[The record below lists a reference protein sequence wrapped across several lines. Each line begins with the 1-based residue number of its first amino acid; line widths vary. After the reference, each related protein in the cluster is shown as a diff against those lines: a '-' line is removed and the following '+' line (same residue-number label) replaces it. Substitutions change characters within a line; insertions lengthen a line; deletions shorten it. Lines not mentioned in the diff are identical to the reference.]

1 MSQFLHPRFFYSD
14 SEKLRLICCFC
25 FLFCSV
31 AIVRVLIEICWWRV
45 RVFEFGWARERICF
59 MAIEKN
65 SFKVSRLDSECSPR
79 SRESMSS
86 DEEVIWRRNSAVESD
101 DDDEFDD
108 ADSGAGSDDFDLLEL
123 GETGAEFC
131 QIGNQTCSIPLELYD
146 LVGLEDVLSVDVWND
161 CLSEEE
167 RFELSKYLPDMDQ
180 ETFVRTLKEVF
191 TGCNLHFGSPI
202 KKLFDMLKGGLCE
215 PRVALYREGMSS
227 FQKRRH
233 YHLLR
238 KHQNNMVSNL
248 CQIRDAWLN
257 CRGYS
262 IEERLRVLN
271 IMRSQKSLMYEKED
285 LEVDSS
291 DEESGEGV
299 WSRKNKDRKTSQKMG
314 RYPFHGVGSGS
325 DIHPRV
331 RSAAIEQD
339 KFGKQNPKGILKLA
353 GSKPPSV
360 KDPTGRVSSAYH
372 ALDVSPGLNGSTSAL
387 SHQNKSVG
395 YDSGSML
402 RMRDHLWN
410 GDNNEEMSYGQTVYQ
425 DRNLLRGN
433 MMDKSSFRKMG
444 KRQDLLRGDEMDTDN
459 MMGLSLSSRTDLHGY
474 TRNANQNSDLKSFS
488 AKPSSKR
495 GLYEY
500 SRNAKYPENIQQFVG
515 TEAKSR
521 FRSSQLPLKGSMVDS
536 GDYDELFCSNE
547 TPGQEFG
554 MDSSFKYDEWYRKGK
569 KWKAGRESPDLSYTP
584 FRSSSP
590 QVNDRLLSSDFRAK
604 SLQEKIRGASIQN
617 GGKETMS
624 LRGNQMLLRS
634 EETESDSSEQL
645 GDEEDDTT
653 LLQSKYA
660 YMVGTAAGSHSKL
673 LKSHLDPKKA
683 KFVTDL
689 KPHMIPQSKK
699 KGGFTLR
706 GQMHGVDNYR
716 SKAKQKVETRN
727 GGPFHKQAG
736 KFIEEGYPLGSDML
750 DDADD
755 DWRQEYKTG
764 KNGRIR
770 GDPVGRLDMP
780 SSNAYTA
787 ERKKKGRT
795 DLDHSI
801 VRSKYLHDYV
811 GDEDDSFERRMVVDN
826 NEVGQSRHGRKG
838 QKYATAY
845 NSDQIER
852 SEAPL
857 LGCNSASKKRKMKDD
872 VDIGGRDEDGNLLS
886 NNLTDDLIYLKRKS
900 KKKIEAE
907 RVSSEMDNSD
917 LRLTDLGTADRELE
931 IKPPKKTFTLITPT
945 VHTGF
950 SFSIVHLLSAV
961 RMAMISPHAEDSLEV
976 GKPRE
981 ELNKAQE
988 GTANGDLSNSKM
1000 DVNGESADHLNMLSL
1015 TVQDI
1020 VSRVRSNPGD
1030 PCILE
1035 TQEPLQDLVRG
1046 VLKIFSSKTAPLGA
1060 KGWKVL
1066 AVYEKSTK
1074 SWAWTGPV
1082 IHNSPDHD
1090 AIEEVTS
1097 PEAWGLPHKMLVKL
1111 VDSFANWLK
1120 CGQET
1125 LQQIGSLPAPPLALM
1140 QVNLDEKERFR
1151 DLRAQKSLN
1160 TISPSSEEVRAYFRK
1175 EEVLRYS
1182 IPDRAFSYTAAD
1194 GKKSIVAPLKRGGG
1208 KPTSKAR
1215 DHFMLKRDRPPHVTI
1230 LCLVRDAA
1238 ARLPGSIG
1246 TRADVCT
1253 LIRDSQYIVE
1263 DVSDTQINQVVSG
1276 ALDRLHYERDP
1287 CVQFDGERKLWVY
1300 LHRER
1305 EEEDFEDDGTSS
1317 TKKWKRQKKDAA
1329 DQSDQGTVTVAC
1341 QGTGEQ
1347 SGYDLCSD
1355 LNVDPPPCTDDDKG
1369 MELLSTDARLNVE
1382 AHVDVNRASE
1392 EGNVCDGNSMAWES
1406 LGLNHTRELCQE
1418 NSTNEDFDDESF
1430 GRERPVGL
1438 LSASLL

>member
-1 MSQFLHPRFFYSD
+1 
-14 SEKLRLICCFC
+14 
-25 FLFCSV
+25 
-31 AIVRVLIEICWWRV
+31 
-45 RVFEFGWARERICF
+45 

-79 SRESMSS
+79 SRKSMSS
-86 DEEVIWRRNSAVESD
+86 DEEVIRRRNSAAESD

-146 LVGLEDVLSVDVWND
+146 LSGLEDVLSVDVWNE

-167 RFELSKYLPDMDQ
+167 RFELAKYLPDMDQ
-180 ETFVRTLKEVF
+180 ETFVQTLKELF
-191 TGCNLHFGSPI
+191 SGCNMHFGSPV

-215 PRVALYREGMSS
+215 PRVALYREGLSF
-227 FQKRRH
+227 FQKRQH

-271 IMRSQKSLMYEKED
+271 IMRSQK
-285 LEVDSS
+285 
-291 DEESGEGV
+291 
-299 WSRKNKDRKTSQKMG
+299 
-314 RYPFHGVGSGS
+314 
-325 DIHPRV
+325 I
-331 RSAAIEQD
+331 
-339 KFGKQNPKGILKLA
+339 
-353 GSKPPSV
+353 
-360 KDPTGRVSSAYH
+360 KDPTGRSSSVYH
-372 ALDVSPGLNGSTSAL
+372 ALNVNAGLNGSTSAH
-387 SHQNKSVG
+387 SQQNK
-395 YDSGSML
+395 
-402 RMRDHLWN
+402 
-410 GDNNEEMSYGQTVYQ
+410 
-425 DRNLLRGN
+425 
-433 MMDKSSFRKMG
+433 
-444 KRQDLLRGDEMDTDN
+444 GDEIDTDN
-459 MMGLSLSSRTDLHGY
+459 LMSLSLSSKTDLHGY
-474 TRNANQNSDLKSFS
+474 PRNSNQSSDMKNFR
-488 AKPSSKR
+488 AKPSSK
-495 GLYEY
+495 
-500 SRNAKYPENIQQFVG
+500 K
-515 TEAKSR
+515 
-521 FRSSQLPLKGSMVDS
+521 
-536 GDYDELFCSNE
+536 
-547 TPGQEFG
+547 
-554 MDSSFKYDEWYRKGK
+554 
-569 KWKAGRESPDLSYTP
+569 ESPDVSYTAY
-584 FRSSSP
+584 RSSSP
-590 QVNDRLLSSDFRAK
+590 QVSDRLLSSDFRAK
-604 SLQEKIRGASIQN
+604 SLQERLRGTTKQS
-617 GGKETMS
+617 GGKDAMPF
-624 LRGNQMLLRS
+624 RGNQIILRN

-645 GDEEDDTT
+645 GDDEDNNP
-653 LLQSKYA
+653 LLNSKYA
-660 YMVGTAAGSHSKL
+660 YLMERAH
-673 LKSHLDPKKA
+673 
-683 KFVTDL
+683 
-689 KPHMIPQSKK
+689 
-699 KGGFTLR
+699 
-706 GQMHGVDNYR
+706 MHGVEN
-716 SKAKQKVETRN
+716 SFLKAKQKGEMLN

-736 KFIEEGYPLGSDML
+736 RFIEEYPSGSDML
-750 DDADD
+750 DDGDD
-755 DWRQEYKTG
+755 EWRHVYKTG

-770 GDPVGRLDMP
+770 GETNDRLDMP
-780 SSNAYTA
+780 LLSAYTA

-801 VRSKYLHDYV
+801 HRSKYLHDYV
-811 GDEDDSFERRMVVDN
+811 GDEDDSFERQLVVDN
-826 NEVGQSRHGRKG
+826 NE
-838 QKYATAY
+838 
-845 NSDQIER
+845 
-852 SEAPL
+852 
-857 LGCNSASKKRKMKDD
+857 
-872 VDIGGRDEDGNLLS
+872 
-886 NNLTDDLIYLKRKS
+886 
-900 KKKIEAE
+900 KKIEADM
-907 RVSSEMDNSD
+907 VSSEMDNSE
-917 LRLTDLGTADRELE
+917 LRLNDMGTADVELE
-931 IKPPKKTFTLITPT
+931 TKPQKKTFTLITPT

-950 SFSIVHLLSAV
+950 SFSIIHLLSAV
-961 RMAMISPHAEDSLEV
+961 RMAMISPHAEDSLEM
-976 GKPRE
+976 GKPRVE
-981 ELNKAQE
+981 PKAQE
-988 GTANGDLSNSKM
+988 ASANGDISNNKM
-1000 DVNGESADHLNMLSL
+1000 DANCESADHLNMLSL
-1015 TVQDI
+1015 TVQEI
-1020 VSRVRSNPGD
+1020 VNRVRSNPGD

-1066 AVYEKSTK
+1066 AVYEKTNR
-1074 SWAWTGPV
+1074 SWSWTGPV

-1090 AIEEVTS
+1090 TIEEVTS

-1160 TISPSSEEVRAYFRK
+1160 TISASSEEVRAYFRK

-1194 GKKSIVAPLKRGGG
+1194 GKKSIVAPLRRCGG

-1263 DVSDTQINQVVSG
+1263 DVSDAQINQVVSG

-1329 DQSDQGTVTVAC
+1329 DQSDQGAVTVAGL
-1341 QGTGEQ
+1341 GTGEQ

-1355 LNVDPPPCTDDDKG
+1355 LNVDPPPCMEDDKG
-1369 MELLSTDARLNVE
+1369 VELLSTDTRLNAD
-1382 AHVDVNRASE
+1382 AHVDVNVASE
-1392 EGNVCDGNSMAWES
+1392 EGNVCEGNSMAWEA
-1406 LGLNHTRELCQE
+1406 LDLNPSRELCQE

-1438 LSASLL
+1438 LSAASLS